1 MSTINIREISGA
13 DNLEMARVIRK
24 VLEEFN
30 VPKVGTAYEDPS
42 LDALFEYYQNDLGV
56 YLVLEENNKII
67 GGAGIG
73 SLPDSAATVCELQKM
88 YFLPEARGRGLG
100 SLMIDK
106 CLTKAKELGYTQ
118 CYLETMPYME
128 AARKLYRKN
137 GFVDLDQP
145 LGNTG
150 HFSCSKW
157 MLKEL

>member
-1 MSTINIREISGA
+1 MSTIKIREISGG
-13 DNLEMARVIRK
+13 DNLEIAKLIRN
-24 VLEEFN
+24 VLEEFH

-42 LDALFEYYQNDLGV
+42 LDALFEYYQNDLGSYFV
-56 YLVLEENNKII
+56 IEEDGKII

-73 SLPDSAATVCELQKM
+73 SLPDSETSVCELQKM
-88 YFLPEARGRGLG
+88 YFLPQARGRGLG

-106 CLTKAKELGYTQ
+106 CLTKAKALGYTK

-137 GFVDLDQP
+137 GFKDLDQP

-157 MLKEL
+157 MLKAL

>member
-1 MSTINIREISGA
+1 MSTIKIREISSA
-13 DNLEMARVIRK
+13 DNLEIAKVIRN

-30 VPKVGTAYEDPS
+30 VPKAGTAYEDPS
-42 LDALFEYYQNDLGV
+42 LNALFEYYQNDLGV
-56 YLVLEENNKII
+56 YFVIEEDSEII

-73 SLPDSAATVCELQKM
+73 SLPNSESTVCELQKM
-88 YFLPEARGRGLG
+88 YFLPQARGRGLG

-106 CLTKAKELGYTQ
+106 CLTRAKALGYTQ
-118 CYLETMPYME
+118 CYLETMPYMD

-145 LGNTG
+145 LGDTG